1 MDVSRRLC
9 SKCETPV
16 VNTALLSSL
25 STNSSDPF
33 INETRRLQ
41 NVWYLRVRCL
51 TSRFH
56 CSFTQQLILQP
67 MAGLKESQ
75 PSLPPRR
82 RVTVL
87 ERYQNQKTPSHC
99 LCFAFV
105 CWKYSIYMPNVT
117 EGLPSW
123 GLRCFY
129 WSPQR
134 TNSNIS
140 LSRMGKV
147 TVQWKKK
154 KIIICLHISAIL

>member
-1 MDVSRRLC
+1 MNKAAVLIVDVSRRLC

-33 INETRRLQ
+33 INETRRLR
-41 NVWYLRVRCL
+41 NVWYLRVRWL

-87 ERYQNQKTPSHC
+87 ERYQNRGVIIMW
-99 LCFAFV
+99 FAWKIALRPTDLPGPAAAAAAV
-105 CWKYSIYMPNVT
+105 CHNDNLLNKVVV
-117 EGLPSW
+117 
-123 GLRCFY
+123 
-129 WSPQR
+129 
-134 TNSNIS
+134 S
-140 LSRMGKV
+140 LSGDTPLEDV
-147 TVQWKKK
+147 L
-154 KIIICLHISAIL
+154 KI